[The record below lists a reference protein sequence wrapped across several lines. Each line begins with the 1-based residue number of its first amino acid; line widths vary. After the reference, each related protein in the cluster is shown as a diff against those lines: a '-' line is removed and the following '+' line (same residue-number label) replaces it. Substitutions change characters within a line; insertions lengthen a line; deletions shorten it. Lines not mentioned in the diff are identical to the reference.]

1 MLDEATD
8 FFQRFLQA
16 EYEMAAAAYSEP
28 DSALYAK
35 KLEAYEAL
43 LENVRTP
50 HSRVRGVDDLELGIL
65 GEDWFETGKDIL
77 KGLKPSTLFQVKHYA
92 HPELGDLFRAYVSHP
107 AAYLAKD
114 YGINFY
120 AARVDGELRIV
131 SQYVTCDE
139 CSMSGRVNGR
149 PCSECK
155 GTGWRYMDGRRL
167 ETLGPLVQVAKLQP
181 PSAPEHR
188 KEYDAE

>member
-1 MLDEATD
+1 
-8 FFQRFLQA
+8 
-16 EYEMAAAAYSEP
+16 MADGGAFKP
-28 DSALYAK
+28 
-35 KLEAYEAL
+35 AL
-43 LENVRTP
+43 LVIDFQEDFCPPVR
-50 HSRVRGVDDLELGIL
+50 HSNTSLH
-65 GEDWFETGKDIL
+65 
-77 KGLKPSTLFQVKHYA
+77 QH
-92 HPELGDLFRAYVSHP
+92 HHP

-167 ETLGPLVQVAKLQP
+167 ETLGTLVQVAKLQP